1 MAPPVEEGPTKVVKV
16 STTVV
21 KRQPTKVEETKSTT
35 PPSQD
40 EDLHL
45 SVLEESFRNA
55 HSGSEGRSV
64 LLSLVWFFSIQ
75 SLVFFFQLLFVI
87 LTSLLLCAVLGHRSD
102 NVVGRSE
109 EAVYLSGLK
118 TLWRGFIH
126 MHAVAKLVTKAF
138 PVSGIMD
145 NLNEVRRTKTNP
157 LTSTCQHRFH
167 PGFVSPTGP
176 SRQHSGRGKDQSTD
190 CVGLLGEDSSNWHK
204 SRF

>member
-64 LLSLVWFFSIQ
+64 LLSLVWFFFQ
-75 SLVFFFQLLFVI
+75 FNHFFFCFLIVI
-87 LTSLLLCAVLGHRSD
+87 CHFNQFASLRCPWLQ
-102 NVVGRSE
+102 
-109 EAVYLSGLK
+109 
-118 TLWRGFIH
+118 
-126 MHAVAKLVTKAF
+126 
-138 PVSGIMD
+138 
-145 NLNEVRRTKTNP
+145 VR
-157 LTSTCQHRFH
+157 
-167 PGFVSPTGP
+167 
-176 SRQHSGRGKDQSTD
+176 
-190 CVGLLGEDSSNWHK
+190 
-204 SRF
+204 